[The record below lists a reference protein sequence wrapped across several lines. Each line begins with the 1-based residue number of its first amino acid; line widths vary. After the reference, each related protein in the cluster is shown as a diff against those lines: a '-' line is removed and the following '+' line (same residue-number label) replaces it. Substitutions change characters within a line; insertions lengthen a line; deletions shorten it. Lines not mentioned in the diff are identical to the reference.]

1 MTLRALSIAAAG
13 GSALLRRMDALYA
26 NLANAGMPGARR
38 LPLED
43 SFHPGRLEATQRDW
57 DVAIEG
63 EGFLRVVL
71 ADGTTAFT
79 RAGTLGRNSEG
90 YLTADGRVI
99 DPPLQ
104 APAFITKLTIGP
116 DGFVQGLDPEEPEAR
131 MPIGQ
136 IELSRFAHPSGLEP
150 VTSTLFRATDAAGDR
165 IDGRPGEGLGAI
177 RQGHLEES
185 TIDPMRELME
195 LVHVQR
201 AFELN
206 NRVIQAADE
215 ILQNI
220 NNLRRKP

>member
-13 GSALLRRMDALYA
+13 SSALLRRMDALCA
-26 NLANAGMPGARR
+26 NLANAGTPGARR

-43 SFHPGRLEATQRDW
+43 SFNPGTLQATQRDW

-63 EGFLRVVL
+63 EGFLRVLL

-79 RAGTLGRNSEG
+79 RAGTLSRNSQG
-90 YLTADGRVI
+90 YLAAGGQVI
-99 DPPLQ
+99 DPPM
-104 APAFITKLTIGP
+104 PVPPFITKLTIDP
-116 DGFVQGLDPEEPEAR
+116 DGFVQGVDPKVPEAG

-136 IELSRFAHPSGLEP
+136 IELCRFAHPSGLEP
-150 VTSTLFRATDAAGDR
+150 VTSSLFRATDAAGDR
-165 IDGRPGEGLGAI
+165 VDGRPGEGVGTI

-215 ILQNI
+215 ILQSI
-220 NNLRRKP
+220 NHLRRKP